1 MLVFYPL
8 EYISFFSSPLAPVLR
23 VSPSTSVKAQ
33 IWSIRAWGA
42 YVGLHILQLRNEW
55 NDLVRKECIPKG
67 GVEDVKGS
75 RDEDTI
81 KKRKQAIIYQL
92 VADISRLP
100 VILHWYVCFLDMTT
114 FGLFLRCILLPTN
127 RSVIGGIYK
136 SDVSLFFHVL
146 PLHTALTYECLS
158 SGFNEHSVLY
168 LSSCCSPRWV
178 GVDQIAS
185 SVALREIY
193 LYTRLLVIS
202 VNLMLSIYGPCKV
215 RNYSESS
222 VNF

>member
-8 EYISFFSSPLAPVLR
+8 EYISFFSSPLAPVLHG

-67 GVEDVKGS
+67 GVEGVKGS

-100 VILHWYVCFLDMTT
+100 VILHWYVCFLHITT

-146 PLHTALTYECLS
+146 PSTRLWLMNASLQALTNILS
-158 SGFNEHSVLY
+158 FISALAALLGGWESTRLPAPSRWEKHICIPVY
-168 LSSCCSPRWV
+168 LS
-178 GVDQIAS
+178 
-185 SVALREIY
+185 Y
-193 LYTRLLVIS
+193 
-202 VNLMLSIYGPCKV
+202 LSI
-215 RNYSESS
+215 
-222 VNF
+222 